1 MATPQFRLTPE
12 KEASRSQWL
21 HRQFCAK
28 TPPLTKKDV
37 DLTGKT
43 AIVTGSNTGLGLE
56 TARHLLNMGLTRL
69 ILAVR
74 TVSKGEKAREGLLAE
89 RDPSSCQIDVW
100 NLDMSSYDSI
110 IKFVERAKTLSRLD
124 IAVLNA
130 GHFKELETFN
140 QSTGYEECIQI
151 NYLSTILLLM
161 LLLPLLK
168 AKPGENPGRAVVVS
182 SDMAA
187 WAKFT
192 ERKERPILTTYKK
205 KAARWDMGERYGTSK
220 LLGQLFVT
228 KLAGQIPASSVI
240 VDLVN
245 PGLCYGTD
253 LARDGDGR
261 FKGLLFKAAFRVF
274 GKPAAVGALAIV
286 HAAVSF
292 GESAHGQ
299 YSEDGE
305 LKPLAPII
313 YKLEGKELINQV
325 WEETLTE
332 LSFAPVHEALKA
344 FDK

>member
-21 HRQFCAK
+21 HRQFLGK
-28 TPPLTKKDV
+28 TPPLTKNDV

-56 TARHLLNMGLTRL
+56 TAGHLLDLGLTRL

-74 TVSKGEKAREGLLAE
+74 TVSKGERAREGLLAK
-89 RDPSSCQIDVW
+89 RDPASCQIDVW
-100 NLDMSSYDSI
+100 NIDMSSYDSI
-110 IKFVERAKTLSRLD
+110 TEFVERAKTLDRLD

-140 QSTGYEECIQI
+140 SSTGYEECIQI
-151 NYLSTILLLM
+151 NYLSTMLLTI

-168 AKPGENPGRAVVVS
+168 ANPGAHPGRLVIVS

-192 ERKERPILTTYKK
+192 ERTERPILAAYKK
-205 KAARWDMGERYGTSK
+205 KAAKWDMGERYATSK
-220 LLGQLFVT
+220 LLGQLFIT
-228 KLAGQIPASSVI
+228 KLADQIPASAVI

-261 FKGLLFKAAFRVF
+261 LKGLLFKAAFRTF
-274 GKPAAVGALAIV
+274 GKAPAIGALAIV

-292 GESAHGQ
+292 DESAHGQ
-299 YSEDGE
+299 YTEDGE
-305 LKPLAPII
+305 LRPLAPII
-313 YKLEGKELINQV
+313 YKQEGKELTNQV
-325 WEETLTE
+325 WEETLAE
-332 LSFAPVHEALKA
+332 LSFAPIHESLKA